1 MSSRCA
7 VDLFGRLHI
16 NFAGCGLPVADV
28 AQQQHRPRRQPRRG
42 LPVADVAQ
50 QQHRPRRLGTV
61 PDGSRDYTDV
71 CQEILGN
78 MTVRVSSGDLDEV
91 EAPTEPADET
101 ILSYFKGVECNMP
114 KRCKQDECSVRRT

>member
-1 MSSRCA
+1 MGSSKNLMLSRCA
-7 VDLFGRLHI
+7 VYLFGRLHI
-16 NFAGCGLPVADV
+16 NFAGC
-28 AQQQHRPRRQPRRG
+28 G

-78 MTVRVSSGDLDEV
+78 MTDEDAVQMGGRRFLEVPLIYNRKYQVEDHHERRCEYYAV
-91 EAPTEPADET
+91 EA
-101 ILSYFKGVECNMP
+101 VEYTAMP
-114 KRCKQDECSVRRT
+114 RDK

>member
-7 VDLFGRLHI
+7 VDLFSRLHI
-16 NFAGCGLPVADV
+16 NIAGC
-28 AQQQHRPRRQPRRG
+28 G

-91 EAPTEPADET
+91 EAPTEAAAET
-101 ILSYFKGVECNMP
+101 CGAPLNGFLPTFCPYK
-114 KRCKQDECSVRRT
+114 K

>member
-28 AQQQHRPRRQPRRG
+28 
-42 LPVADVAQ
+42 VQ
-50 QQHRPRRLGTV
+50 QQHRPRRLGTG

-78 MTVRVSSGDLDEV
+78 MTDEDAV
-91 EAPTEPADET
+91 QM
-101 ILSYFKGVECNMP
+101 GG
-114 KRCKQDECSVRRT
+114 RRFLEVP

>member
-71 CQEILGN
+71 CQEILGD
-78 MTVRVSSGDLDEV
+78 MTDEDAV
-91 EAPTEPADET
+91 QMGGRRFLEVP
-101 ILSYFKGVECNMP
+101 LSLSD
-114 KRCKQDECSVRRT
+114 KQSIM